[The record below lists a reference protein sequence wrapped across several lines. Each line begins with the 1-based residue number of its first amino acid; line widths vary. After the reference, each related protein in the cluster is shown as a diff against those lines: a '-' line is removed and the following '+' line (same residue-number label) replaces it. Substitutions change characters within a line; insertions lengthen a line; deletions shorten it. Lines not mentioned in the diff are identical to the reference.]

1 MPSVLL
7 GSRQSL
13 CVRWLWREWL
23 SHKATCLAGNGIMSS
38 FCPTQEGLFCT
49 FWTRTLMLS
58 PNCLLPRNVTL
69 DRPRGWNAFSRTN
82 DARKRRISS
91 FLYCFVF
98 CWDSL
103 SFSLL
108 YPLIFFPS
116 SDPSPPSV
124 PWLPRVSLCVPR
136 LVLNTWSSCWSLSST
151 GITGACCHSQ
161 LIQLS
166 ECSWCSIPNQCILIY
181 SNPAPY
187 TEQHSFH
194 RFGHQVDSDCLYSS
208 LRFSNKEVWWVYL

>member
-23 SHKATCLAGNGIMSS
+23 SHRAKCLAGNGIMSS

-82 DARKRRISS
+82 DTRKRRISS

-108 YPLIFFPS
+108 YPLFSFLPL
-116 SDPSPPSV
+116 SPP
-124 PWLPRVSLCVPR
+124 LHLCPDSPESHCVC
-136 LVLNTWSSCWSLSST
+136 LGWSLTPDPLAGASQALGLQVPAVTASS
-151 GITGACCHSQ
+151 S
-161 LIQLS
+161 
-166 ECSWCSIPNQCILIY
+166 
-181 SNPAPY
+181 
-187 TEQHSFH
+187 
-194 RFGHQVDSDCLYSS
+194 SS
-208 LRFSNKEVWWVYL
+208 LSVHGALFPINAFESIQILPHTLNSTAFTDLGIK